1 MIPVLV
7 ISAIVAAVIGTVFG
21 RAAAT
26 MTKPMSDSFRIFGPI
41 WSAGAGAVISIIA
54 LLFVPDLWMILYGT
68 IVGAVVGCA
77 AVEFQVW
84 KKNH

>member
-1 MIPVLV
+1 MIVVLA
-7 ISAIVAAVIGTVFG
+7 ISAVLALVIGTVFG

-41 WSAGAGAVISIIA
+41 WSAGAGAVVAILS
-54 LLFVPDLWMILYGT
+54 LLFQVELIGILYAS
-68 IVGAVVGCA
+68 IVGLLVGCA

-84 KKNH
+84 KK